1 MELFDNL
8 YILTVKNKQLIPTGV
23 LLVLG
28 MITGQKIDK
37 AEDDTTDYLGD
48 NVPLDL
54 TEKIRR
60 A

>member
-1 MELFDNL
+1 MELFNDL

-28 MITGQKIDK
+28 MITGRRIEK
-37 AEDDTTDYLGD
+37 AEDEAANYLGD

-54 TEKIRR
+54 AERIRR

>member
-37 AEDDTTDYLGD
+37 AEDDTADYLGD

-54 TEKIRR
+54 TERIKR